1 MAERGYKGIPLD
13 ALIPMRDHGV
23 DSSYVRRLQQRGM
36 SNLSVD
42 EIIRRRDRGGD
53 R

>member
-1 MAERGYKGIPLD
+1 
-13 ALIPMRDHGV
+13 V
-23 DSSYVRRLQQRGM
+23 QRLQRRGV

-42 EIIRRRDRGGD
+42 EIIRRRDRGDD